1 MIFNIPRRIAT
12 NGWLFTI
19 WSTIQEYKPS
29 DRHGTVSLMVC
40 CERAPQHT
48 ITSRFAILFVRIA
61 AHMLSLYTESYVCVR
76 SRNDNILSH
85 SAFFSFTWDALAQTA
100 NEKKWSPPRSPQH
113 TYIIKN
119 HRPWCQLC
127 AVATFLRYILI
138 IYIYGN
144 WKIGYGRRH
153 NENIKKKRMPSLKF
167 HCFRMNA
174 KRKKYNWKEWS

>member
-1 MIFNIPRRIAT
+1 MIFNITRRIAT

-40 CERAPQHT
+40 SERAPQHT

-113 TYIIKN
+113 IYNKKSSTMMPIVRGCNIFEIYTN
-119 HRPWCQLC
+119 H
-127 AVATFLRYILI
+127 
-138 IYIYGN
+138 IYIWQLKN
-144 WKIGYGRRH
+144 WVWSSSQRKH
-153 NENIKKKRMPSLKF
+153 KKKTNAIIEISLLSNE
-167 HCFRMNA
+167 C
-174 KRKKYNWKEWS
+174 ET